1 MAARRRSRW
10 MAVLNRW
17 SRLSRPPAVGSRSN
31 AWWCGSGGLALVLLF
46 GCLIA
51 GAVARDIYVDNVY
64 GDDRRDGTAAVGS
77 GDRAG
82 PCRTIARGL
91 RIVQQGD
98 RLVLANHGTPYRE
111 SLTLQAARNSGLP
124 GEPFELQGNNAVLDG
139 TQPVPGDA
147 WEHYR
152 EEIFRFQPP
161 RMGHLVL
168 YLNAKPAIRSPAAG
182 YEGLASVKPL
192 EWSFIQGQVF
202 FRVEKDRLPRE
213 YELAYTALPVGLTL
227 YDVRHVVVSNLIVQG
242 FQLDGVNAHD
252 NVFDTSLIG
261 LTCRG
266 NGRSGISIGGAS
278 RVRLE
283 SCLVGDNGAAQVRTE
298 GFSRTEIADS
308 QLLENTAPAIVREGG
323 LVTRRP

>member
-1 MAARRRSRW
+1 MPYWTARSRCRETPGSTIGTRSSGFSRRAW
-10 MAVLNRW
+10 GTW
-17 SRLSRPPAVGSRSN
+17 SCTSTPSRR
-31 AWWCGSGGLALVLLF
+31 F
-46 GCLIA
+46 G
-51 GAVARDIYVDNVY
+51 R
-64 GDDRRDGTAAVGS
+64 
-77 GDRAG
+77 
-82 PCRTIARGL
+82 
-91 RIVQQGD
+91 
-98 RLVLANHGTPYRE
+98 
-111 SLTLQAARNSGLP
+111 
-124 GEPFELQGNNAVLDG
+124 
-139 TQPVPGDA
+139 
-147 WEHYR
+147 
-152 EEIFRFQPP
+152 
-161 RMGHLVL
+161 
-168 YLNAKPAIRSPAAG
+168 PAAG

-227 YDVRHVVVSNLIVQG
+227 YEVRHVVVSNLIVQG